1 MSQLDETDRKIIA
14 ILREN
19 GREPVKGIASKTG
32 IARSTVRH
40 RLERLEASGIIAGY
54 RAVIHDP
61 TASGMGAVLLARLH
75 RTPAYDL
82 IEDLSAQAEVR
93 RCYSLSGEIDLIIEI
108 EAANADQLNA
118 VRDRIANHQAV
129 ADITTSIILKK
140 NLENQGTEN

>member
-19 GREPVKGIASKTG
+19 GREPVKGIATKTG

-40 RLERLEASGIIAGY
+40 RLERLETSGIIAGY
-54 RAVIHDP
+54 QAVIQDP
-61 TASGMGAVLLARLH
+61 SSSKVGAVLLARLH
-75 RTPAYDL
+75 HTPAYDL
-82 IEDLSAQAEVR
+82 IEDLSALTEVR

-108 EAANADQLNA
+108 EAANAEQLNS
-118 VRDRIANHQAV
+118 VRDRIANHAAV

-140 NLENQGTEN
+140 NLENGGATG